1 MAQQAVQAPAGEVL
15 TRLEDTLAE
24 LSELP
29 ELDYLTGSQIRVL
42 DSILRQIARHV
53 GAIQQKLRLNWEVR

>member
-29 ELDYLTGSQIRVL
+29 ELDHLTGSQIRVL
-42 DSILRQIARHV
+42 DAILRQIARHV
-53 GAIQQKLRLNWEVR
+53 DAIQQKLQLNWEVR